1 MYDISFNLLMW
12 LAIEYHNLL
21 IIYELAV
28 HLKMNKSQEVLH
40 EKAIC
45 ITIIWSYLQGDKNI
59 PNYIIYCSGLKFYR
73 GKCNKKQG
81 NDKHGTK

>member
-45 ITIIWSYLQGDKNI
+45 ITII
-59 PNYIIYCSGLKFYR
+59 
-73 GKCNKKQG
+73 
-81 NDKHGTK
+81 